1 MTNNTAVLD
10 MAPVDPNLLR
20 PHLKGYS
27 SAALPISGIAALG
40 MFLASR
46 LGLES
51 LTTAVILILPLGCLC
66 GYRAIR
72 YLKKG
77 VADSIVGFTIC
88 AALLVGAALPTINQ
102 WIKIV
107 S

>member
-1 MTNNTAVLD
+1 
-10 MAPVDPNLLR
+10 
-20 PHLKGYS
+20 
-27 SAALPISGIAALG
+27 

-46 LGLES
+46 LELAS
-51 LTTAVILILPLGCLC
+51 LTAAVILLLPLGCLA

-88 AALLVGAALPTINQ
+88 AALLIGAALPTINQ
-102 WIKIV
+102 WIRMV